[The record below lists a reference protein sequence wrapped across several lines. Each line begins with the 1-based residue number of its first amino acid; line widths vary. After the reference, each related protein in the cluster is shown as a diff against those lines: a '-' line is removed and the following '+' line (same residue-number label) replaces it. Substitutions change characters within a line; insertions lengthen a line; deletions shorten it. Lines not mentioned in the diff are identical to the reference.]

1 MAIFYPSFDRIK
13 RFKVQPTE
21 GESTLLNFLDAT
33 LDNSFEVFFN
43 PYLNGDRP
51 DVLIMRKD
59 HGVMVIEVKD
69 WNLDNFYLNEK
80 RKWVYKPNGSV
91 VKSPLD
97 QVLKYKN
104 NLFDLHV
111 ADLLQM
117 KIKDFRHFSMVSC
130 VIYFHCAS
138 QSYLNNLLI
147 APYKDDKKYQTFL
160 KYNID
165 FIGKDALNKDSFFS
179 LLQKRYMLTQQPSI
193 FFKSNLYE
201 NFKRILTPPLHMR
214 SQGVPYKYSDKQKSI
229 IYSETLEQRVR
240 GVFGSGKTT
249 VLAARAV
256 RAYKRA
262 LERNNNP
269 RILILTFNITLKNF
283 IHD

>member
-1 MAIFYPSFDRIK
+1 MAIFYPSLDKIK
-13 RFKVQPTE
+13 QFKVQPTE
-21 GESTLLNFLDAT
+21 GESTLLNFLNAS
-33 LDNSFEVFFN
+33 LDDSFEVFFN

-59 HGVMVIEVKD
+59 HGVMIIEVKD
-69 WNLDNFYLNEK
+69 WNLDNFDLNEK
-80 RKWVYKPNGSV
+80 RKWVYKQNGSV
-91 VKSPLD
+91 VKSPID

-111 ADLLQM
+111 PDLLQI
-117 KIKDFRHFSMVSC
+117 KIKDFRHFNMVSC

-147 APYKDDKKYQTFL
+147 APYKDDNKYQTFL

-165 FIGKDALNKDSFFS
+165 FIGNDALNKDNFFS
-179 LLQKRYMLTQQPSI
+179 LLKKRYMLTQQPSM

-229 IYSETLEQRVR
+229 IYSETLE
-240 GVFGSGKTT
+240 
-249 VLAARAV
+249 
-256 RAYKRA
+256 
-262 LERNNNP
+262 
-269 RILILTFNITLKNF
+269 
-283 IHD
+283 